1 MKSSLAEEDEVDF
14 VILSSFKHDLKSPT
28 LKWADGICQHKGTPG
43 DESATSLRSDV
54 NEMWDGGL

>member
-28 LKWADGICQHKGTPG
+28 LKWADGICQDKGTPG
-43 DESATSLRSDV
+43 SLRTAPSHS
-54 NEMWDGGL
+54 GLGDLEDANN

>member
-28 LKWADGICQHKGTPG
+28 LKWADELCQDKGTP
-43 DESATSLRSDV
+43 ECSLSPRV
-54 NEMWDGGL
+54 QKA

>member
-28 LKWADGICQHKGTPG
+28 LKWADGICQDKGTP
-43 DESATSLRSDV
+43 AALPKTSERIEYHLQSS
-54 NEMWDGGL
+54 